1 MRLSPY
7 FSVRRQLAAL
17 LCTAGLLV
25 CAGTVQ
31 AAPLAE
37 IRDPHYGD
45 TLFTFFQDHYF
56 QSITELMVSQHFNRV
71 SHHSEEAEVLRGG
84 MLLSYGMQREAGE
97 IFERLI
103 ALGATPATQ
112 DRAWFFLGKI
122 RYQRGYTAQAQ
133 DALARIGTHLA
144 PELQEELGLLQAQVR
159 MAAGDYAAA
168 AQSLSV
174 MDQKTPGAR
183 YVRFN
188 LGVAL
193 VRSGQ
198 GERGTAVLDALGQA
212 PAENEEYRDL
222 RDRANLAL
230 GFAAL
235 AAQQPAQARNYLER
249 VRLKSLQAN
258 KALLGLGW
266 AASSQQQSRLA
277 LVPWLELIQ
286 RDVGDAAVL
295 EAFIAAP
302 HAYAELGAYSQAA
315 QGYERAIATFATE
328 SAALDASIAALRTGA
343 LLQQL
348 VDSNPGG
355 DMGWFWGLKSLPDMP
370 EASHASHL
378 AHVLAQ
384 HDFQEALKN
393 YRDLLFLQRNLQQWN
408 EQLGTLDDMLS
419 NRRKAFAQR
428 LPAVAERASASTL
441 AAGPLRQRHQ
451 ALAATVAQAQADAD
465 GLAFADSRER
475 GLLERVQRL
484 QAAIDAAPLNA
495 DSAALAE
502 RARMAAGLLR
512 WNLAQDYP
520 ARLWQAQSALQSAQA
535 GLATAQQ
542 RDADLRQAQQDE
554 PARFAA
560 FAQRIGA
567 LSARL
572 PQQLAQVADVRS
584 AQQQALQDLA
594 VAALQRQQQT
604 IAAYATQARFAL
616 AQLLDRS
623 TSGAA
628 AIASPTATQEAEHA
642 TKP

>member
-25 CAGTVQ
+25 CAGTAQ

-71 SHHSEEAEVLRGG
+71 SHHAEEAEVLRGG
-84 MLLSYGMQREAGE
+84 MLLSYGMQREAGD

-112 DRAWFFLGKI
+112 DRAWFYLGKI

-168 AQSLSV
+168 AQSLAA

-193 VRSGQ
+193 IRSGQ
-198 GERGTAVLDALGQA
+198 GERGTLVLDALGQA

-222 RDRANLAL
+222 RDRANVAL

-235 AAQQPAQARNYLER
+235 AAQQLPQARNYLER

-266 AASSQQQSRLA
+266 AASAQQQSRLA
-277 LVPWLELIQ
+277 LVPWLELMQ

-302 HAYAELGAYSQAA
+302 HAYAELGAYNQAA

-355 DMGWFWGLKSLPDMP
+355 DMGWFWGMKSLPDMP
-370 EASHASHL
+370 NLSHASHL

-419 NRRKAFAQR
+419 NRQKAFAQR

-441 AAGPLRQRHQ
+441 ASGPLRQRHQ
-451 ALAATVAQAQADAD
+451 ALSSTVAQAQADAD

-502 RARMAAGLLR
+502 RARVAAGLLR

-542 RDADLRQAQQDE
+542 LDADLRQAQQDE

-560 FAQRIGA
+560 FAQRIVA

-572 PQQLAQVADVRS
+572 PLQLAQVTDVRS
-584 AQQQALQDLA
+584 VQQQALQDLA

-623 TSGAA
+623 TSGGAA
-628 AIASPTATQEAEHA
+628 SASPTATQEAEHA
-642 TKP
+642 IKP